1 MSVLTSIKRLL
12 LGAPIATKHA
22 HHQRLSKFLALPL
35 FASDNISSVA
45 YASEEILLM
54 LILAGSA
61 SLKYGIYVALAVVI
75 LVLIVITSY
84 TRTIYAYPQGGGDY
98 RVASEN
104 LGPLFGRIVGGA
116 LMIDYTLTVAVSVSS
131 GVLAIVSAWPDLHPY
146 IVDMGVAAVLLL
158 AFVNLRGLRE
168 SGSVFALPTYSF
180 VVLMVSMVVYGIV
193 RTMGVSF
200 APPPV
205 EPQQALTLFLI
216 LRAFAA
222 GCAAL
227 TGIEAIADGVPAF
240 KDPAP
245 RNASQAL
252 FILAGILVVIFM
264 GVTWL
269 AVHLGITPMSTE
281 EPGYRTVVAQV
292 AMAVFGDGP
301 IFFAIQIATMAILI
315 LAANTA
321 FADFPRL
328 CSFMA
333 IDGNLPRQLAVLG
346 DKLVYQNGIILLALT
361 SGGLILAFG
370 GDVHK
375 LIPLYALG
383 VFTAFTLGQAGMVR
397 YQLKHK
403 MPKWG
408 AVVSFIGMCT
418 TGVVWFV
425 VLITKFTAGAYLVVI
440 ALTVLVLTFAGIRRH
455 YDYLAKS
462 LNPDPSYR
470 PKAADST
477 VIVLVPRVHKGIL
490 QALEYVKA
498 FSKDV
503 RALHVAINPATVG
516 AVKKEWD
523 EYVGDI
529 PLVILESPYRSLV
542 EPIVEYIEAATQENP
557 DRMLTVVVPQA
568 VPKYWWQSV
577 LHNNSAEP
585 IRRAL
590 AAKKNVVI
598 TNVRYFLE

>member
-1 MSVLTSIKRLL
+1 MPVLTTVKRIL
-12 LGAPIATKHA
+12 LGAPIATRHA
-22 HHQRLSKFLALPL
+22 HHQRLPKLLALPL

-61 SLKYGIYVALAVVI
+61 SLQYGIWVALAVVT
-75 LVLIVITSY
+75 LVLVVITSY
-84 TRTIYAYPQGGGDY
+84 TRTIYAYPEGGGDY
-98 RVASEN
+98 RVANEN
-104 LGPLFGRIVGGA
+104 LAPLFGRIVGAA
-116 LMIDYTLTVAVSVSS
+116 LMVDYTLTVAVSVSS
-131 GVLAIVSAWPDLHPY
+131 GILAIVSAWPSLHPY
-146 IVDMGVAAVLLL
+146 MVHIGVAAVLLL
-158 AFVNLRGLRE
+158 AYVNLRGLRE
-168 SGSVFALPTYSF
+168 SGAVFAFPTYSF
-180 VVLMVSMVVYGIV
+180 IILMLLLV
-193 RTMGVSF
+193 GVGVAKSWGS
-200 APPPV
+200 PN
-205 EPQQALTLFLI
+205 EPEFHEAQQALTLFLV

-227 TGIEAIADGVPAF
+227 TGIEAIANGVPAF
-240 KDPAP
+240 KAPSP
-245 RNASQAL
+245 RNASQTL
-252 FILAGILVVIFM
+252 IILACILVFIFM
-264 GVTWL
+264 GITWL
-269 AVHLGITPMSTE
+269 AVHLGVTPMHTG
-281 EPGYRTVVAQV
+281 EPGYRTVIAQV
-292 AMAVFGDGP
+292 AVAVFGDGVL
-301 IFFAIQIATMAILI
+301 FFAIQIATMVILI

-346 DKLVYQNGIILLALT
+346 DKLVFQNGILLLAFA
-361 SGGLILAFG
+361 SGSLIVLFH

-397 YQLKHK
+397 YQLKNK

-408 AVVSFIGMCT
+408 VAVSFFGMCT
-418 TGVVWFV
+418 TGLVWFI
-425 VLITKFTAGAYLVVI
+425 VLITKFASGAYLVVI
-440 ALTVLVLTFAGIRRH
+440 ALTVLVTMFVMIRRH
-455 YDYLAKS
+455 YDYLARS
-462 LNPDPSYR
+462 LNPDRAYR
-470 PKAADST
+470 PKAADSA

-490 QALEYVKA
+490 QALEYVKT

-503 RALHVAINPATVG
+503 RALHVVINPDNVD
-516 AVKKEWD
+516 AVKREWD

-542 EPIVEYIEAATQENP
+542 EPIVQYVDAAIEEKP

-568 VPKYWWQSV
+568 VPKHWWQSV

-590 AAKKNVVI
+590 ASKRNVVI

>member
-1 MSVLTSIKRLL
+1 MPVLTTIKRIL
-12 LGAPIATKHA
+12 LGAPIATRHA
-22 HHQRLSKFLALPL
+22 HHERLPKSLALPL

-61 SLKYGIYVALAVVI
+61 SLQYGVWVALAIVLLVI
-75 LVLIVITSY
+75 VVITSY
-84 TRTIYAYPQGGGDY
+84 TRTIYAYPEGGGDY

-104 LGPLFGRIVGGA
+104 LTPLFGRIVGAA
-116 LMIDYTLTVAVSVSS
+116 LMVDYTLTVSVSVSS
-131 GVLAIVSAWPDLHPY
+131 GVLAIVSAWPSLHPY
-146 IVDMGVAAVLLL
+146 IVHIGVAAVLLL
-158 AFVNLRGLRE
+158 AYVNLRGLRE
-168 SGSVFALPTYSF
+168 SGAVFAFPTYSF
-180 VVLMVSMVVYGIV
+180 ITLMVLLVGA
-193 RTMGVSF
+193 GV
-200 APPPV
+200 ATTWGDPK
-205 EPQQALTLFLI
+205 EPEFHEAQQALTMFLI

-227 TGIEAIADGVPAF
+227 TGIEAIANGVPAF
-240 KDPAP
+240 KSPAP
-245 RNASQAL
+245 RNASQTL
-252 FILAGILVVIFM
+252 MVLACILVVIFM

-269 AVHLGITPMSTE
+269 AVHLGVTPMHTG

-292 AMAVFGDGP
+292 AVAVFGDGLL
-301 IFFAIQIATMAILI
+301 FFAIQIATMAILI

-346 DKLVYQNGIILLALT
+346 DKLVYQNGILLLAFA
-361 SGGLILAFG
+361 SGLLIVLFH
-370 GDVHK
+370 GDVHS

-397 YQLKHK
+397 YQLKNK

-408 AVVSFIGMCT
+408 VAASFIGMCT
-418 TGVVWFV
+418 TGLVWVV
-425 VLITKFTAGAYLVVI
+425 VLVTKFTSGAYLVVI
-440 ALTVLVLTFAGIRRH
+440 ALTTLVTIFILIRRH
-455 YDYLAKS
+455 YDYLAQS
-462 LNPDPSYR
+462 LNPDPAYR

-477 VIVLVPRVHKGIL
+477 VIILVPRVHKGIL

-503 RALHVAINPATVG
+503 RALHVVINPDNVD
-516 AVKKEWD
+516 AVKREWD

-542 EPIVEYIEAATQENP
+542 EPIVQYIDAAIEERP

-568 VPKYWWQSV
+568 VPKYWWQSI

-590 AAKKNVVI
+590 AARRNVVI
-598 TNVRYFLE
+598 TNVRYFLD

>member
-1 MSVLTSIKRLL
+1 MPVLTTIKRIL
-12 LGAPIATKHA
+12 LGAPIATRHA
-22 HHQRLSKFLALPL
+22 HHQRLPKFLALPL

-61 SLKYGIYVALAVVI
+61 SLQYGIWVALAVVL
-75 LVLIVITSY
+75 LVVVVITSY
-84 TRTIYAYPQGGGDY
+84 TRTIYAYPHGGGDY
-98 RVASEN
+98 RVANEN
-104 LGPLFGRIVGGA
+104 LAPLFGRIVGAA
-116 LMIDYTLTVAVSVSS
+116 LMVDYTLTVAVSVSS
-131 GVLAIVSAWPDLHPY
+131 GVLAIISAWPALHPY
-146 IVDMGVAAVLLL
+146 MVHMGVAAVLLL
-158 AFVNLRGLRE
+158 AYVNLRGLRE
-168 SGSVFALPTYSF
+168 SGAVFSFPTYSF
-180 VVLMVSMVVYGIV
+180 IVLMVLLVGFGIFKSW
-193 RTMGVSF
+193 G
-200 APPPV
+200 APR
-205 EPQQALTLFLI
+205 EPEFHEAQQALTLFLV

-227 TGIEAIADGVPAF
+227 TGIEAIANGVVAF

-245 RNASQAL
+245 RNASQTL
-252 FILAGILVVIFM
+252 LILACILVVIFM

-269 AVHLGITPMSTE
+269 ALHLGITPMNTN
-281 EPGYRTVVAQV
+281 EPEYRTVVAQV
-292 AMAVFGDGP
+292 AVAVFGDGAL
-301 IFFAIQIATMAILI
+301 FFAIQIATMAILI

-346 DKLVYQNGIILLALT
+346 DKLVFQNGIILLALA
-361 SGGLILAFG
+361 SGALIILFH
-370 GDVHK
+370 GDVHR

-397 YQLKHK
+397 YQLKNK
-403 MPKWG
+403 LPKWG
-408 AVVSFIGMCT
+408 AAVSFIGMCT
-418 TGVVWFV
+418 TGLVWFI
-425 VLITKFTAGAYLVVI
+425 VLITKFTNGAYLVVI
-440 ALTVLVLTFAGIRRH
+440 ALTTLVTIFVLIRRH
-455 YDYLAKS
+455 YDYLARS
-462 LNPDPSYR
+462 LNPDPNYR

-498 FSKDV
+498 FSNDI
-503 RALHVAINPATVG
+503 RALHVVINPDNVD
-516 AVKKEWD
+516 AVKREWD
-523 EYVGDI
+523 EYVGDL

-542 EPIVEYIEAATQENP
+542 EPIIEYIDAALEEKP

-568 VPKYWWQSV
+568 VPKYWWQSI

-590 AAKKNVVI
+590 AARRNVVI
-598 TNVRYFLE
+598 TNVRYFLD

>member
-1 MSVLTSIKRLL
+1 MPVLTTIKRIL
-12 LGAPIATKHA
+12 LGAPIATRHA
-22 HHQRLSKFLALPL
+22 HRERLPKFFALPL

-61 SLKYGIYVALAVVI
+61 SLKYGIWVALAVVL
-75 LVLIVITSY
+75 LVAIVVASY

-98 RVASEN
+98 RVASDN
-104 LGPLFGRIVGGA
+104 LSPMAGRVVGAA
-116 LMIDYTLTVAVSVSS
+116 LMVDYTLTVAVSVSS
-131 GVLAIVSAWPDLHPY
+131 GVLAIVSAWPALHDY
-146 IVDMGVAAVLLL
+146 IVQMGVGAVLLL
-158 AFVNLRGLRE
+158 TYVNLRGLRE
-168 SGSVFALPTYSF
+168 SGVVFSFPTYSF
-180 VVLMVSMVVYGIV
+180 VVLMVSLVGF
-193 RTMGVSF
+193 GVF
-200 APPPV
+200 TTWGAPQ
-205 EPQQALTLFLI
+205 EPKFHEAQQPLTFFLI
-216 LRAFAA
+216 LRAFSA

-227 TGIEAIADGVPAF
+227 TGIEAVANGVPAF
-240 KDPAP
+240 KEPAP
-245 RNASQAL
+245 RNASQTL
-252 FILAGILVVIFM
+252 LILACLLVVIFS

-269 AVHLGITPMSTE
+269 AVHLGVTPMHTG

-292 AMAVFGDGP
+292 AVAVFGEGFL
-301 IFFAIQIATMAILI
+301 FFAIQIATMAILI

-321 FADFPRL
+321 YADFPRV

-346 DKLVYQNGIILLALT
+346 DKLVFQNGIILLAFA
-361 SGGLILAFG
+361 SGSLIILYH

-397 YQLKHK
+397 YQMKNK
-403 MPKWG
+403 MPMWG
-408 AVVSFIGMCT
+408 TAVSFIGMCT
-418 TGVVWFV
+418 TGLVWFV
-425 VLITKFTAGAYLVVI
+425 VLITKFTTGAYLVII
-440 ALTVLVLTFAGIRRH
+440 ALTTMVTVFALIRRH
-455 YDYLAKS
+455 YDYLARS

-470 PKAADST
+470 PKAADSA

-503 RALHVAINPATVG
+503 RALHVVINPDNVE
-516 AVKKEWD
+516 AVKREWD

-542 EPIVEYIEAATQENP
+542 EPIIEYIDAAIEERP

-568 VPKYWWQSV
+568 VPKHWWQSI

-590 AAKKNVVI
+590 AARRNVVI
-598 TNVRYFLE
+598 TNVRYFLD